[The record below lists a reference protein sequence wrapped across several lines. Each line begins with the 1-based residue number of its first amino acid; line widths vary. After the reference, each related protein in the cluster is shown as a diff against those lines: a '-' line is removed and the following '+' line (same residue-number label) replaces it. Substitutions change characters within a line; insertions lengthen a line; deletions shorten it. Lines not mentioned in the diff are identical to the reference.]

1 MLDAHRDRIDSEK
14 LKVREHNY
22 ITISSSDARGRAKAR
37 SKSVRFDE
45 IKFYQQWNTE
55 TQFMCPRLLL
65 DK

>member
-45 IKFYQQWNTE
+45 IKFYQQ
-55 TQFMCPRLLL
+55 
-65 DK
+65 